1 VKCRNG
7 IDVFAVLIDEDEG
20 LGENLETRYIALH
33 NAARRNLIR
42 LVRRSLSYLWEQL
55 IIG

>member
-7 IDVFAVLIDEDEG
+7 IYVFAVLFDEDEG

-42 LVRRSLSYLWEQL
+42 LHRSLSYLWEQL